1 MATAAELMA
10 RAKQLIEQAK
20 KIEEANALKIG
31 KHVLTNIDTLTISD
45 LKKFILEV
53 TGEPREEKHVS
64 KKTQKRENDV
74 VEVV

>member
-10 RAKQLIEQAK
+10 RAKQLMEQAK
-20 KIEEANALKIG
+20 KIEEGNALKIG
-31 KHVLTNIDTLTISD
+31 KHVLANIDTLTISD